1 MMQEFLQPISDDFGL
16 FLQELSPV
24 RLGKQIK
31 VHTQDNFPDLQ
42 DVKLALITVNEF
54 RGGDWDEIGLDFNH
68 FRKNLYQ
75 LFPGNWTSVIADLGT
90 LQPGNELED
99 TYFALKQIC
108 EELYKKN
115 IVPVVVGGSQDLTYA
130 MYRAYDRL
138 EQMVNLVAIDSKID
152 MVQEISNPSENYL
165 TKIILEEP
173 VNLQN
178 LSNLGYQTYFNSQEE
193 IDLIEKM
200 YFEAYR
206 IGEIS
211 NDLALAEPI
220 LRDADLVSMDISA
233 IKSADLGYYSQFN
246 PNGFD
251 GREICAISRYAG
263 LSDKV
268 SAFGFFNIDNKSE
281 RSLLLSQIIW
291 YFFEG
296 YNYRINEY
304 PYISKK
310 SYFKYIVPLEDQ
322 DLVFYKSDVSERWWI
337 EIEYEVGHDK
347 IRKSLFPCSYQDYER
362 SLQHQIPE
370 RWWKAMKK
378 IYL

>member
-16 FLQELSPV
+16 FLQELSPA
-24 RLGKQIK
+24 RLGKHIK
-31 VHTQDNFPDLQ
+31 VHTQGNFPDLQ
-42 DVKLALITVNEF
+42 DVKLAIITVNEF

-75 LFPGNWTSVIADLGT
+75 LYPGNWTSVIADLGT

-206 IGEIS
+206 VGEIS
-211 NDLALAEPI
+211 NDLASAEPI

-304 PYISKK
+304 PYISKN
-310 SYFKYIVPLEDQ
+310 SYFKYIVPLEEQ

-337 EIEYEVGHDK
+337 EIEYEVGNDK

>member
-16 FLQELSPV
+16 FLQELSPA

-31 VHTQDNFPDLQ
+31 LHIQGNFPDLQ
-42 DVKLALITVNEF
+42 DVKLAIITVNEF

-75 LFPGNWTSVIADLGT
+75 LYPGNWTSVIADLGT

-206 IGEIS
+206 VGEIS
-211 NDLALAEPI
+211 NDLALAEPV

-296 YNYRINEY
+296 YNYRVNEY
-304 PYISKK
+304 PYISKE
-310 SYFKYIVPLEDQ
+310 SYFKYIVPMEEQ

-337 EIEYEVGHDK
+337 EIEYEVSKDTV
-347 IRKSLFPCSYQDYER
+347 RKSLFPCSYQDYER

>member
-31 VHTQDNFPDLQ
+31 LHTQGNFPDLQ
-42 DVKLALITVNEF
+42 DVKLAIITVNEF

-75 LFPGNWTSVIADLGT
+75 LYPGNWTSVIADLGT

-206 IGEIS
+206 VGEIS
-211 NDLALAEPI
+211 NDLALAEPV

-304 PYISKK
+304 PYISKE
-310 SYFKYIVPLEDQ
+310 SYFKYIVPMEEQ

-337 EIEYEVGHDK
+337 EIEYEVSKDTV
-347 IRKSLFPCSYQDYER
+347 RKSLFPCSYQDYER

>member
-16 FLQELSPV
+16 FLQELSPA

-31 VHTQDNFPDLQ
+31 LHTQGNFPDLQ
-42 DVKLALITVNEF
+42 DVKLAIITVNEF

-75 LFPGNWTSVIADLGT
+75 LYPGNWTSVIADLGT

-206 IGEIS
+206 VGEIS
-211 NDLALAEPI
+211 NDLALAEPV

-304 PYISKK
+304 PYISKE
-310 SYFKYIVPLEDQ
+310 SYFKYIVPMEEQ

-337 EIEYEVGHDK
+337 EIEYEVSKDTV
-347 IRKSLFPCSYQDYER
+347 RKSLFPCSYQDYER

>member
-75 LFPGNWTSVIADLGT
+75 LYPGNWTSVIADLGT